1 MQNKTESFE
10 RLLNIMDDLREKCPW
25 DKKQTLDS
33 LRILTI
39 EETYELVDAIDAKD
53 MKSLKEE
60 LGDIMLHLV
69 FYAKIASEKNEFD
82 IADVLNNVCDKLIAR
97 HPHIYGDVQVSGEE
111 EVKANWEKLK
121 LKEGKKSVLQ
131 GVPKSLPAVVKALRI
146 QDKAKQV
153 GFEWENI
160 AQVYEK
166 VTEELSELNE
176 AVATQNQ
183 EKIEEEFGDLLF
195 ALVNYSRFLKVDPEA
210 ALEKCNRK
218 FIARFQYIE
227 EQAQKLN
234 KPLEQMT
241 LAEMDGY
248 WNDAKKN
255 ISNF

>member
-1 MQNKTESFE
+1 MQNKTESFA

-25 DKKQTLDS
+25 DKKQTIES

-39 EETYELVDAIDAKD
+39 EETYELVDAIDARD
-53 MKSLKEE
+53 MKGLKEE

-121 LKEGKKSVLQ
+121 LKEGKKSILQ
-131 GVPKSLPAVVKALRI
+131 GVPKSLPAIVKALRI

-160 AQVYEK
+160 EQVYDK
-166 VTEELSELNE
+166 VTEELEELNE
-176 AVATQNQ
+176 VVATKNQ
-183 EKIEEEFGDLLF
+183 QKIEEEFGDLLF

-210 ALEKCNRK
+210 ALEKCNKK
-218 FIARFQYIE
+218 FISRFQYIE

-234 KPLEQMT
+234 KPLAEMT

-248 WNDAKKN
+248 WNDAKKIIQN
-255 ISNF
+255 S

>member
-25 DKKQTLDS
+25 DKKQTIES

-82 IADVLNNVCDKLIAR
+82 IADVLNGVCDKLIAR
-97 HPHIYGDVQVSGEE
+97 HPHIYGNVQVSGEE

-131 GVPKSLPAVVKALRI
+131 GVPKSLPAIVKALRI

-153 GFEWENI
+153 GFEWENVE
-160 AQVYEK
+160 QVYEK

-176 AVATQNQ
+176 AVAVKNQ

-210 ALEKCNRK
+210 ALEKCNTK
-218 FIARFQYIE
+218 FIKRFQYIE

-248 WNDAKKN
+248 WNDAKKI
-255 ISNF
+255 ISNT

>member
-1 MQNKTESFE
+1 MQNKTESFA

-25 DKKQTLDS
+25 DKKQTIES

-39 EETYELVDAIDAKD
+39 EETYELVDAIDTKD

-69 FYAKIASEKNEFD
+69 FYAKIASETNDFD
-82 IADVLNNVCDKLIAR
+82 IADVLNNVSDKLIAR
-97 HPHIYGDVQVSGEE
+97 HPHIYGDVKVSGEE

-121 LKEGKKSVLQ
+121 LKEGKKSILQ
-131 GVPKSLPAVVKALRI
+131 GVPKSLPAIVKALRI

-160 AQVYEK
+160 EQVYEK
-166 VTEELSELNE
+166 VTEELEELNE
-176 AVATQNQ
+176 VVPTQNQ

-210 ALEKCNRK
+210 ALEKCNKK
-218 FIARFQYIE
+218 FINRFQYIE

-234 KPLEQMT
+234 KPLDEMT
-241 LAEMDGY
+241 LTEMDGY
-248 WNDAKKN
+248 WNDAKKMLN
-255 ISNF
+255 NK

>member
-1 MQNKTESFE
+1 MQNKTESFA

-25 DKKQTLDS
+25 DKKQTIES

-39 EETYELVDAIDAKD
+39 EETYELVDAIDTKD
-53 MKSLKEE
+53 MKGLKEE

-69 FYAKIASEKNEFD
+69 FYAKIASETNDFD
-82 IADVLNNVCDKLIAR
+82 IADVLNTVSDKLIAR
-97 HPHIYGDVQVSGEE
+97 HPHIYGDVKVSGEE

-121 LKEGKKSVLQ
+121 LKEGKKSILQ
-131 GVPKSLPAVVKALRI
+131 GVPKSLPAIVKALRI

-160 AQVYEK
+160 EQVYEK
-166 VTEELSELNE
+166 VTEELEELNE
-176 AVATQNQ
+176 VVATQNQ

-210 ALEKCNRK
+210 ALEKCNKK
-218 FIARFQYIE
+218 FINRFQYIE

-234 KPLEQMT
+234 KPLDEMT
-241 LAEMDGY
+241 LTEMDGY
-248 WNDAKKN
+248 WNDAKKMLN
-255 ISNF
+255 NK

>member
-1 MQNKTESFE
+1 MQNKTESFA

-25 DKKQTLDS
+25 DKKQTIES

-60 LGDIMLHLV
+60 LGDIMLHLI
-69 FYAKIASEKNEFD
+69 FYAKIASETNDFD
-82 IADVLNNVCDKLIAR
+82 IADVLNNVSDKLIAR
-97 HPHIYGDVQVSGEE
+97 HPHIYGDVKVSGED

-121 LKEGKKSVLQ
+121 LKEGKKSILQ
-131 GVPKSLPAVVKALRI
+131 GVPKSLPAIVKALRI

-160 AQVYEK
+160 EQVYEK
-166 VTEELSELNE
+166 VTEELEELNE
-176 AVATQNQ
+176 VVPTQNQ

-210 ALEKCNRK
+210 ALEKCNKK
-218 FIARFQYIE
+218 FINRFQYIE

-234 KPLEQMT
+234 KPLDEMT
-241 LAEMDGY
+241 LTEMDGY
-248 WNDAKKN
+248 WNDAKKMLN
-255 ISNF
+255 NK

>member
-1 MQNKTESFE
+1 MQNKTESFA

-25 DKKQTLDS
+25 DKKQTIES

-69 FYAKIASEKNEFD
+69 FYAKIASETNDFD
-82 IADVLNNVCDKLIAR
+82 IADVLNTVSDKLIAR
-97 HPHIYGDVQVSGEE
+97 HPHIYGDVKVSGEE

-121 LKEGKKSVLQ
+121 LKEGKKSILQ
-131 GVPKSLPAVVKALRI
+131 GVPKSLPAIVKALRI

-160 AQVYEK
+160 EQVYEK
-166 VTEELSELNE
+166 VTEELEELNE
-176 AVATQNQ
+176 VVPTQNQ

-210 ALEKCNRK
+210 ALEKCNKK
-218 FIARFQYIE
+218 FINRFQYIE

-234 KPLEQMT
+234 KPLDEMT
-241 LAEMDGY
+241 LTEMDGY
-248 WNDAKKN
+248 WNDAKKMLN
-255 ISNF
+255 NK